1 MSRLHLHTTAS
12 ALGLPL
18 ANAPGLFLA
27 NAPGLFLASAPGLLL
42 ASALGLLSAGAAGA
56 GPLADPTRPPAAL
69 MAPGGLAAAALPHR
83 ANLDTA
89 RALAAAARAADAAAP
104 PAAVAT
110 VQAVQLPANLAG
122 AGAGAGAAAGTPLA
136 LVDGRQVKVGDLVD
150 GRAVLAIDAQG
161 LLLKGPRGPERL
173 WLLAGTPKQAAG
185 SITDSRTARY
195 QPAAPADLPTGQPGE
210 GQATGTAGRG
220 QIPLTP
226 TNISNPGNP
235 GNLSTPS
242 AAPGSLSL
250 AGKTAP

>member
-12 ALGLPL
+12 ALGLP
-18 ANAPGLFLA
+18 LA

-110 VQAVQLPANLAG
+110 VQAVQLPANLAGAG

>member
-12 ALGLPL
+12 ALGLP
-18 ANAPGLFLA
+18 LA